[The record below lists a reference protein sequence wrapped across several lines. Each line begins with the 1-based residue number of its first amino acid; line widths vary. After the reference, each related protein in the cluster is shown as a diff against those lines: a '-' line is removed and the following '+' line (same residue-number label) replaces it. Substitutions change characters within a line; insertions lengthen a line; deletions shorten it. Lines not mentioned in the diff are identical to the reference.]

1 MKPIVT
7 FDQSMT
13 LLNKVLDLRASNE
26 KIIASNIANSETPG
40 YSPARFDFEEEL
52 RSAVKNESFS
62 IQTTHDSHIP
72 ISPSSVNSVSG
83 KITRI
88 TDKSGIGDQ
97 NGVSLDQEMLALSE
111 NELLYETAA
120 QLLKKKLTILKYVIQ
135 GGGQ

>member
-52 RSAVKNESFS
+52 RSAVKNGSFS

-88 TDKSGIGDQ
+88 ADKSGIGDQ

-120 QLLKKKLTILKYVIQ
+120 QLLKKKLSILKYVIQ